1 MSGQRQGN
9 PVWTFVAIALAIVT
23 AATYAAVS
31 AALPAWIGAVLG
43 VNLATLLLYGY
54 DKAVSGG
61 TKLRVPEN
69 VLHLLAFLGGTPAAL
84 LGRALFRHKTVKPSF
99 RRIFWLIV
107 ALQLSAAGAAW
118 WCFVRRP

>member
-1 MSGQRQGN
+1 MAARRQGN
-9 PVWTFVAIALAIVT
+9 PFWAFVAVALAVVT

-31 AALPAWIGAVLG
+31 STLPAWMGALAG

-69 VLHLLAFLGGTPAAL
+69 VLHLLAFVGGSPAAL
-84 LGRALFRHKTVKPSF
+84 ISQMIFRHKTVKPSF
-99 RRIFWLIV
+99 RRTFWLIV
-107 ALQLSAAGAAW
+107 ALQLGAAGAVGCWLA
-118 WCFVRRP
+118 RRS